1 MGQVVTVIF
10 VSNINRNLLF
20 RITLQVFLDRFV
32 EREIQSLLV
41 HCIHQEE
48 GCDWKDEL
56 RKREVTTKLLYDVQ
70 MSHDVYP
77 LPALLTRG
85 VPLGLICS
93 RETREA
99 KKNQNMYYKRF
110 YRTPCHLV
118 MKVPITL

>member
-1 MGQVVTVIF
+1 M
-10 VSNINRNLLF
+10 
-20 RITLQVFLDRFV
+20 DHFV

-70 MSHDVYP
+70 ITGQISHDVYP

-93 RETREA
+93 RETRVA
-99 KKNQNMYYKRF
+99 KKKKHVFKNVF
-110 YRTPCHLV
+110 TAHLV
-118 MKVPITL
+118 IL

>member
-1 MGQVVTVIF
+1 M
-10 VSNINRNLLF
+10 
-20 RITLQVFLDRFV
+20 FLDRFV

-70 MSHDVYP
+70 ISHDLYP
-77 LPALLTRG
+77 LPALLTRA
-85 VPLGLICS
+85 VPVGLICS

-99 KKNQNMYYKRF
+99 KKKTCILKPF
-110 YRTPCHLV
+110 YRTPFHLV
-118 MKVPITL
+118 MKVPRTL

>member
-70 MSHDVYP
+70 ISHDVYP
-77 LPALLTRG
+77 LPALLTRA
-85 VPLGLICS
+85 VPVGLICS
-93 RETREA
+93 RETL
-99 KKNQNMYYKRF
+99 KSG
-110 YRTPCHLV
+110 HS
-118 MKVPITL
+118 

>member
-1 MGQVVTVIF
+1 MLSYPPPSTLFAILF
-10 VSNINRNLLF
+10 VYSASNTLL

-70 MSHDVYP
+70 IISHDVYP
-77 LPALLTRG
+77 LPALLRKE
-85 VPLGLICS
+85 VPGGLICS
-93 RETREA
+93 RETL
-99 KKNQNMYYKRF
+99 KSG
-110 YRTPCHLV
+110 HS
-118 MKVPITL
+118 

>member
-1 MGQVVTVIF
+1 M
-10 VSNINRNLLF
+10 
-20 RITLQVFLDRFV
+20 FLDRFV

-70 MSHDVYP
+70 ITGQSHDVYP
-77 LPALLTRG
+77 LPALLTRA

-99 KKNQNMYYKRF
+99 KKKNMYFKTF
-110 YRTPCHLV
+110 LPH
-118 MKVPITL
+118 TLSSCNESAKNALNDFLSCLLWC

>member
-1 MGQVVTVIF
+1 MLVIRHLRNYLPTISF
-10 VSNINRNLLF
+10 TLHGSSSNCFFSCLIYHRNSLF

-70 MSHDVYP
+70 ISHDVYP

-99 KKNQNMYYKRF
+99 KKKKHVF
-110 YRTPCHLV
+110 
-118 MKVPITL
+118 